1 MPDRTAYARVP
12 APSRALMT
20 SAVATPSSAPPRP
33 YHAVPIIVLGT
44 DALLAALPA
53 TPVQLAHACLRAGFA
68 NAVPASWG
76 DELIAAAVLR
86 RLPQFAG
93 GPAIQ
98 CSCPI
103 VAHRLLNVG
112 SDLRPAMMGLVP
124 PPVASARYVRSLSGA
139 TPVRITYVGG
149 CPGANDEAIDI
160 RMRPDALLALL
171 AERGIVLED
180 QPRVF
185 ESVIPPDRRRYR
197 SQPGGVPT
205 AESLWSDVGA
215 RTLVEVDGD
224 DFVSELAQQ
233 LLTGKNILI
242 DAAPHLGCVCSG
254 AVAGIPVKEARASVV
269 TLEPPRA
276 AMPIVEEHTPIDLEL
291 AVPAAARA
299 PVDVSAAFA
308 YVSPPRGVVPVVS
321 APAAPRRFSP
331 VRGLAAIPEVKLPR
345 ASGPVSQRAVLGAT
359 PITRDGEGK
368 PLPRAYVARRRS
380 SPRGIP
386 AIAIADHPLQSPPA
400 RPPHALTKSTS
411 DASTGLTAAS
421 TPKPSA
427 APPHAADHAVG
438 EPMITPSM
446 SASSIAAPSV
456 DQPSY
461 SPMSDARPSFS
472 PKSELD
478 SMPPTPTPVPRQS
491 RETLELRSAPVSL
504 GTEMVADTPRAPT
517 RPRPS
522 VTVERDAGSNLTMR
536 RLIVLGIAGVML
548 CIVMSVITAYI
559 VARVVRS
566 STPAATTTATPT
578 KP

>member
-1 MPDRTAYARVP
+1 
-12 APSRALMT
+12 MT
-20 SAVATPSSAPPRP
+20 SAVATPSSPSARP
-33 YHAVPIIVLGT
+33 HQAVPIIILGT

-98 CSCPI
+98 CSCPM

-124 PPVASARYVRSLSGA
+124 PPVAIARYVRALSGA

-149 CPGANDEAIDI
+149 CPGANDDAIDI

-171 AERGIVLED
+171 AEREILLED

-185 ESVIPPDRRRYR
+185 ESIIPPDRRRFR

-205 AESLWSDVGA
+205 VDALWSDVGA

-233 LLTGKNILI
+233 LLTGKNVLI
-242 DAAPHLGCVCSG
+242 DAAAHLGCVCAG
-254 AVAGIPVKEARASVV
+254 AVAGVPVKDARAGVV
-269 TLEPPRA
+269 ALEPPRA
-276 AMPIVEEHTPIDLEL
+276 TMPIVEEHAPIELEL

-299 PVDVSAAFA
+299 PVDVSAALA
-308 YVSPPRGVVPVVS
+308 HLSPARGILAVT
-321 APAAPRRFSP
+321 APAPVAPHRFSP
-331 VRGLAAIPEVKLPR
+331 VRGLPVISEVKAPR
-345 ASGPVSQRAVLGAT
+345 ASGPFNQRSVLGTA
-359 PITRDGEGK
+359 PVTRDGEGK

-386 AIAIADHPLQSPPA
+386 AIAISDHPLQPPPS
-400 RPPHALTKSTS
+400 RPSRTLIKSTS
-411 DASTGLTAAS
+411 DSSIAIAPESPP
-421 TPKPSA
+421 TPGAPKPADPSA
-427 APPHAADHAVG
+427 AESTAQRAATA
-438 EPMITPSM
+438 T
-446 SASSIAAPSV
+446 SIAASPA
-456 DQPSY
+456 DAPAY
-461 SPMSDARPSFS
+461 SPASGARRPSPPLS
-472 PKSELD
+472 KPE
-478 SMPPTPTPVPRQS
+478 SMLPTPAPVVREPREA
-491 RETLELRSAPVSL
+491 RELRSVPDFH
-504 GTEMVADTPRAPT
+504 ADTPRPA

-522 VTVERDAGSNLTMR
+522 VTVERDAGPNLTTR
-536 RLIVLGIAGVML
+536 RLIVLGIGAVVL
-548 CIVMSVITAYI
+548 CVVMSVISAYI

-566 STPAATTTATPT
+566 SSPTTSASTTTAAPPSITP
-578 KP
+578 